1 MNNQCII
8 FHLYSYNENCYL
20 VVNFN
25 PHGNEI
31 MNNYISLV
39 SRVLLSIIFIISGFG
54 KITGYAGTVAYME
67 AMHVPGFLLPLVILT
82 EFGGGL
88 AILFGFQ
95 TKIVAFLLA
104 GFCVVSGVLFHLMS
118 ITHDP
123 AQAMADMNQQINF
136 MKNLAMAGGFLSLM
150 VAGAGRFSIDGFKS
164 A

>member
-1 MNNQCII
+1 
-8 FHLYSYNENCYL
+8 
-20 VVNFN
+20 
-25 PHGNEI
+25 
-31 MNNYISLV
+31 MNNYISLAA
-39 SRVLLSIIFIISGFG
+39 RILLSAIFIISGFG

-88 AILFGFQ
+88 AILLGFQ

-104 GFCVVSGVLFHLMS
+104 GFCIVSGILFHLMS

-136 MKNLAMAGGFLSLM
+136 LKNLSMAGGFLALM
-150 VAGAGRFSIDGFKS
+150 VAGPGRISIDGRKT